1 MSHTE
6 VDGKWIAYPEI
17 QMIDGELTK
26 LEGSAALEKALE
38 TGNFIEFPTKTEA
51 ADYAEDGYK
60 TEKFNEV
67 VKRNEA
73 EIETEGED
81 MSLSGLDITLA
92 EEDIFENDTLTT
104 ISIKGREGFL
114 SKPVWDNRQWT
125 WGYGTEAPLPK
136 DRNAEV
142 PTDLNITREKANEEL
157 HGYLDREIINK
168 LNDYSEKHNYN
179 WNNTQKEGLTSFL
192 YNLGYG
198 KIHQLTDNGTR
209 TDEEIA
215 EKMLEYNKAPNE
227 ETGELEVVE
236 GLTKRRIEESN
247 YFRRGMN

>member
-1 MSHTE
+1 
-6 VDGKWIAYPEI
+6 
-17 QMIDGELTK
+17 MIDGELIK
-26 LEGSAALEKALE
+26 LEGSAALDKALE
-38 TGNFIEFPTKTEA
+38 TNNFIEFPTETEA
-51 ADYAEDGYK
+51 SEYAMGGYK

-67 VKRNEA
+67 ARRNRG
-73 EIETEGED
+73 EGED

-114 SKPVWDNRQWT
+114 SKPVWDKRQWT
-125 WGYGTEAPLPK
+125 WGYGTEAPLPR

-142 PTDLNITREKANEEL
+142 PTDLIITREKAQEEL
-157 HGYLDREIINK
+157 LGYLDREIINK
-168 LNDYSEKHNYN
+168 LNDYSERHNYN
-179 WNNTQKEGLTSFL
+179 WNDIQKEALTSAL
-192 YNLGYG
+192 YNLGYST
-198 KIHQLTDNGTR
+198 IHQLTANGTR
-209 TDEEIA
+209 TNEEIA

>member
-6 VDGKWIAYPEI
+6 TDDGKWVAYPEI

-26 LEGSAALEKALE
+26 LERSAALDKALE
-38 TGNFIEFPTKTEA
+38 TGNFIEFPTETEA
-51 ADYAEDGYK
+51 AEYAMGGYK

-67 VKRNEA
+67 ARKNEA

-81 MSLSGLDITLA
+81 MTPSGLDITLA
-92 EEDIFENDTLTT
+92 EEDIFENDTLASTY
-104 ISIKGREGFL
+104 IKGKEGY
-114 SKPVWDNRQWT
+114 SETPYWDVNHWT

-168 LNDYSEKHNYN
+168 LNDYSERHNYN
-179 WNNTQKEGLTSFL
+179 WSNTQKEGLTSFL

-209 TDEEIA
+209 TNEEIA
-215 EKMLEYNKAPNE
+215 EAMLLYHNVDDGSGKLVPS
-227 ETGELEVVE
+227 E
-236 GLTKRRIEESN
+236 GLIRRREEE
-247 YFRRGMN
+247 YTIFVGGG